1 LPFTHKT
8 SMRQISKTIFISLTM
23 FLLASSLCLSQELSQ
38 PVHRVIEELDVK
50 VPMRDG
56 IRLSTNIY
64 RPDNPGSFPVLLMR
78 SPYGNGGEGD
88 EEGHFYARRGYVVV
102 IQDTRGRYKSE
113 GIFDAMQPEALD
125 GYDTQK
131 WIGEQSWC
139 NGKIGTIG
147 GSYLGFTQWMP
158 APLGS
163 PDLIT
168 MFPTKTFSDFY
179 REAYLGGAFRILRWS
194 PWSYEM
200 SRPDNVDRSFV
211 QNISDSAYRAIPFI
225 EQDILLGWKIPFLRD
240 WLAHPQNDLYWER
253 SRVGDNYRDIRA
265 SVYHMGGW
273 FDSFQQGTLDN
284 FMRMTAPDID
294 PEIRAKQKLLMGPWI
309 HGSESRLTG
318 DLDFGEDADFDT
330 RELELRWY
338 DSQLKGSDN
347 GIMQEP
353 PVRIF
358 VMGENVWRYEN
369 EWPLART
376 AYREYYFH
384 SSGNANTLGGDGT
397 IDTDVPKN
405 ENPDTFV
412 YDPENPVIT
421 PGRDEPI
428 DQREVESRMDVL
440 VYSTGLLK
448 ESLEVTGPVK
458 VVLYASSSA
467 TNTDFTAKLVDVY
480 PDGRAIRLCEGI
492 IRASFRNPEDPPSAI
507 QPNKVYKYNISLW
520 STSNL
525 FKEGHQIRVEISS
538 SNFPRFDRNL
548 NTGLFPAMD
557 TTFEK
562 ATQKIYHSKEYPSC
576 IVLPV
581 IESVN

>member
-1 LPFTHKT
+1 
-8 SMRQISKTIFISLTM
+8 
-23 FLLASSLCLSQELSQ
+23 
-38 PVHRVIEELDVK
+38 
-50 VPMRDG
+50 
-56 IRLSTNIY
+56 
-64 RPDNPGSFPVLLMR
+64 
-78 SPYGNGGEGD
+78 
-88 EEGHFYARRGYVVV
+88 VV
-102 IQDTRGRYKSE
+102 IQDTRGRYGSE
-113 GIFDAMQPEALD
+113 GLFDPFQSESFD
-125 GYDTQK
+125 GYDTQQ

-139 NGKIGTIG
+139 NGKMGTFG
-147 GSYLGFTQWMP
+147 GSYNGFTQWMP
-158 APLGS
+158 APLAS
-163 PDLIT
+163 PYLTT
-168 MFPTKTFSDFY
+168 MVPAKTFSDFY
-179 REAYLGGAFRILRWS
+179 REAYMGGAFRILRWS

-211 QNISDSAYRAIPFI
+211 QNSADSAYRAIPFI
-225 EQDILLGWKIPFLRD
+225 EQDKSLGWKIPFLRD

-253 SRVGDNYRDIRA
+253 SRVGDHYADIRT
-265 SVYHMGGW
+265 SVFHLGGW

-294 PEIRAKQKLLMGPWI
+294 PEIRAEQKLLMGPWI

-318 DLDFGEDADFDT
+318 DLDFGEDAEFDT
-330 RELELRWY
+330 RELTLRWF
-338 DSQLKGSDN
+338 DSQLKGITN

-358 VMGENVWRYEN
+358 VMGENAWRDEY

-376 AYREYYFH
+376 DYRKYYFH
-384 SSGNANTLGGDGT
+384 SNGNANTLSGDGT
-397 IDTDVPKN
+397 IDTDVPGN
-405 ENPDTFV
+405 EPPDTFV
-412 YDPENPVIT
+412 YDPEDPVIT

-428 DQREVESRMDVL
+428 DQREVEARKDVL
-440 VYSTGLLK
+440 VYSTGILK
-448 ESLEVTGPVK
+448 ESIEATGPVK
-458 VVLYASSSA
+458 VILYASSSA
-467 TNTDFTAKLVDVY
+467 MNTDFTAKLVDVC

-492 IRASFRNPEDPPSAI
+492 IRASFRNPEAPPSAI

-548 NTGLFPAMD
+548 NTGIFPAID

-562 ATQKIYHSKEYPSC
+562 ATQTIYHSREYPSC

-581 IESVN
+581 IE

>member
-1 LPFTHKT
+1 MIRK
-8 SMRQISKTIFISLTM
+8 SITIVLVLFC
-23 FLLASSLCLSQELSQ
+23 LASSLCLSQELSQ
-38 PVHRVIEELDVK
+38 PNYRVIEELNVK
-50 VPMRDG
+50 VTMRDG
-56 IRLSTNIY
+56 VRLSTGIY
-64 RPDNPGSFPVLLMR
+64 RPAVPDKFPVLLMR
-78 SPYGNGGEGD
+78 TPYGNGGEGD
-88 EEGHFYARRGYVVV
+88 KEGHFYAQHGYVVV
-102 IQDTRGRYKSE
+102 IQDTRGRYDSE

-125 GYDTQK
+125 GYDTQQ

-139 NGKIGTIG
+139 NGKIGTFG

-163 PDLIT
+163 PYLKT

-179 REAYLGGAFRILRWS
+179 KEAYLGGAFRILRWS
-194 PWSYEM
+194 PWSYNM
-200 SRPDNVDRSFV
+200 SRPDNVDMSFV
-211 QNISDSAYRAIPFI
+211 QSITDSAYRMIPFM
-225 EQDILLGWKIPFLRD
+225 EQDKLLGWKIPFLRD

-253 SRVGDNYRDIRA
+253 SSVGDNYTDIRT
-265 SVYHMGGW
+265 SVYNLGGW

-294 PEIRAKQKLLMGPWI
+294 PETRAKQKLLMGPWI

-318 DLDFGEDADFDT
+318 DLDFGEEADFDA
-330 RELELRWY
+330 RELKLRWF
-338 DSQLKGSDN
+338 DSQLKGITN

-358 VMGENVWRYEN
+358 VMGENAWRYEN

-376 AYREYYFH
+376 SYREYYFH
-384 SSGNANTLGGDGT
+384 SSGNANTFGGDGT
-397 IDTDVPKN
+397 IDTDIPKN

-428 DQREVESRMDVL
+428 DQREVEARKDVL
-440 VYSTGLLK
+440 VYATGPLK
-448 ESLEVTGPVK
+448 ESLEVTGPVE

-467 TNTDFTAKLVDVY
+467 INTDFTAKLVDVY

-492 IRASFRNPEDPPSAI
+492 IRASFRNPEAPPSAI
-507 QPNKVYKYNISLW
+507 QPDKVYKYNISLW

-548 NTGLFPAMD
+548 NTGIFPAID

-562 ATQKIYHSKEYPSC
+562 ATQTIYHSREYPSC
-576 IVLPV
+576 IILPV
-581 IESVN
+581 IEK

>member
-1 LPFTHKT
+1 MHRKP
-8 SMRQISKTIFISLTM
+8 ITIV
-23 FLLASSLCLSQELSQ
+23 LLLSCIASSICLSQELSQ
-38 PVHRVIEELDVK
+38 PLHRVIEELDIK

-56 IRLSTNIY
+56 VRLSTDIY
-64 RPDNPGSFPVLLMR
+64 RPDEPGNFPVLLMR

-88 EEGHFYARRGYVVV
+88 EEGHFYAQRGYVVV
-102 IQDTRGRYKSE
+102 IQDTRGRYNSE

-125 GYDTQK
+125 GYDTQQ

-163 PDLIT
+163 PYLVT

-179 REAYLGGAFRILRWS
+179 REAYVGGAFRILRWS

-211 QNISDSAYRAIPFI
+211 QNISDSAYRVIPFI
-225 EQDILLGWKIPFLRD
+225 DQDKLLGWKIPFLRD
-240 WLAHPQNDLYWER
+240 WLAHPQRDGYWER
-253 SRVGDNYRDIRA
+253 SRVGDEYADIRA
-265 SVYHMGGW
+265 SIYHMGGW

-284 FMRMTAPDID
+284 FIRMTAPDID

-338 DSQLKGSDN
+338 DSQLKGRDN

-384 SSGNANTLGGDGT
+384 SGGNANTFGGDGT
-397 IDTDVPKN
+397 MDTDVPKN

-412 YDPENPVIT
+412 YDPEKPVIT
-421 PGRDEPI
+421 PGRDQPI
-428 DQREVESRMDVL
+428 DQREVESRNDVL

-448 ESLEVTGPVK
+448 ESLEVTGPVE

-467 TNTDFTAKLVDVY
+467 MNTDFTAKLVDVY

-492 IRASFRNPEDPPSAI
+492 IRASFREPEAPPSAI
-507 QPNKVYKYNISLW
+507 QPNKIYQYNISLW

-557 TTFEK
+557 TTFKK

-581 IESVN
+581 IESTN